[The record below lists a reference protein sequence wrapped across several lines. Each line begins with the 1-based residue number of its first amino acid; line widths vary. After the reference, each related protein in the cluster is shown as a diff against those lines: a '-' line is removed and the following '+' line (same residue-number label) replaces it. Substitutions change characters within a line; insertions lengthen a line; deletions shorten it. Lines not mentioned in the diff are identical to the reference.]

1 MADTSFNLTEKQ
13 PIISVPVN
21 KYLDI
26 DSTYRNRKNYPN
38 PNNFVIPITYPGRNS
53 TASTAIDPI
62 VDAIPYTGSTK
73 APGLNLTSSGS
84 STTSIVLDSAETNID
99 NFYINSILEIGGIF
113 RTITSYDG
121 TTFIATVSVA
131 FPIAPLGG
139 VVYYTRKNQPF
150 FIGSVGAVPIP
161 TSTTFSLVGSSPINN
176 IYSNSYVRFTSGV
189 NNGLVFLIS
198 SYDGSTHQVTLASPM
213 PNIPTAGD
221 TLELD
226 SFSRDNASTLV
237 YSGVVNNSGQNA
249 FYEIELCWLSV
260 PNIILNVGYGGTLD
274 RYPYI
279 YVNLYNE
286 GKRLANQVMFSNN
299 PNSTLAL
306 FKVPINEY
314 FGDTSFITL
323 KDSKSKQIVR
333 FETNQD
339 LRFTLTLP
347 DGTIIKYGTDDTVS
361 PLEPD
366 PFTQVN
372 ALFSLRKLT

>member
-1 MADTSFNLTEKQ
+1 MA
-13 PIISVPVN
+13 
-21 KYLDI
+21 
-26 DSTYRNRKNYPN
+26 
-38 PNNFVIPITYPGRNS
+38 NFSHEVF
-53 TASTAIDPI
+53 A
-62 VDAIPYTGSTK
+62 
-73 APGLNLTSSGS
+73 
-84 STTSIVLDSAETNID
+84 
-99 NFYINSILEIGGIF
+99 
-113 RTITSYDG
+113 
-121 TTFIATVSVA
+121 
-131 FPIAPLGG
+131 
-139 VVYYTRKNQPF
+139 
-150 FIGSVGAVPIP
+150 
-161 TSTTFSLVGSSPINN
+161 SPINN